1 MQPPLPPLPP
11 LPSYASSSAPV
22 PLFPS
27 VPSGTTSAS
36 STPNWR
42 PLPPPPPSSTSSSFH
57 HVNASSSSSF
67 SEKPLPPLPPLPP
80 FPPPS
85 SSASPI
91 APAVDINGGIAFE
104 EGRRQA
110 RALAPL
116 LLSPVYLWRMERGF
130 TSQVLERHPCSL
142 VLTTTHEGEG
152 LCLMEASSSPPLS
165 SSSSM
170 GRAGFKLVLPHDE
183 PSCLS
188 VNDTDYVLRSNDQ
201 QFFLLR
207 LEFGTPKETQDN
219 IDTLMMF
226 FSIFYKKIFTD
237 KERAKMEAR
246 MRPSSSSTK
255 VATKLEDTGAAA
267 GRGFVKGASHL
278 GHGLYA
284 GSNFVKKHSTSN
296 TNGKEH
302 GGGAEL
308 DPELQRTVDSSTST
322 AESFR
327 KGMVTVSN
335 GIFGGLNKAG
345 KGIAKGGHWSHQK
358 YKETNYYKEH
368 HQEPEQYA
376 QTPSRM
382 DASMEVGKGGVNGFL
397 NAFSG
402 LSIGAKMTA
411 GDIRDTTTDVV
422 QHKYGEAHS
431 DATYKGFNVLGN
443 SAVGGYEAVRVATL
457 YYSLAPK
464 IAFNVGV
471 GGMSYDPYQQDVLR
485 GRAWRQGWMKLEGG
499 AMEPWK
505 QRWAVLRSYSLAWYR
520 SPSEMD
526 NPKVSPVAY
535 VTLNKVRNVA
545 VAAFSETKH
554 HHSFR
559 LECRDAIQQVC
570 LEPDEGDADD
580 ARRSSLPKSKEDL
593 RSQVDEW
600 INAILCLASVQQH
613 YLH

>member
-1 MQPPLPPLPP
+1 
-11 LPSYASSSAPV
+11 
-22 PLFPS
+22 
-27 VPSGTTSAS
+27 
-36 STPNWR
+36 
-42 PLPPPPPSSTSSSFH
+42 
-57 HVNASSSSSF
+57 
-67 SEKPLPPLPPLPP
+67 
-80 FPPPS
+80 
-85 SSASPI
+85 
-91 APAVDINGGIAFE
+91 
-104 EGRRQA
+104 
-110 RALAPL
+110 
-116 LLSPVYLWRMERGF
+116 
-130 TSQVLERHPCSL
+130 
-142 VLTTTHEGEG
+142 
-152 LCLMEASSSPPLS
+152 MEASSSSPLS
-165 SSSSM
+165 SYSAASSM
-170 GRAGFKLVLPHDE
+170 GRAGFKLVFPQDE

-188 VNDTDYVLRSNDQ
+188 VNDTDYILRSNDQ
-201 QFFLLR
+201 QFYLLR
-207 LEFGTPKETQDN
+207 LEFGTPKETQDK

-226 FSIFYKKIFTD
+226 FSIFYKKVFTD

-302 GGGAEL
+302 GGGGTEL

-368 HQEPEQYA
+368 HQEEPEQYA

-422 QHKYGEAHS
+422 HHKYGEARS

-464 IAFNVGV
+464 IAYNVGV

-520 SPSEMD
+520 SPSEME

-570 LEPDEGDADD
+570 LEPDEEDAGA
-580 ARRSSLPKSKEDL
+580 ARRSPLPKSKEDL
-593 RSQVDEW
+593 LSQVDEW
-600 INAILCLASVQQH
+600 INALLCLSSVQQH